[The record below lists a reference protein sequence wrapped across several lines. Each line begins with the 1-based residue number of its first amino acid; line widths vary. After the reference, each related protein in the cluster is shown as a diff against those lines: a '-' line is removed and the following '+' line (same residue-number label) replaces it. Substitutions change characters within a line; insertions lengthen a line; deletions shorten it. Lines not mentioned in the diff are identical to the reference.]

1 MPYVNIKV
9 TKENGEPTVVQK
21 EELIKGVTELL
32 HTVLGRNR
40 ASTVVI
46 IDEIE
51 TENYG
56 LGGESIKIKRKRE
69 EKR

>member
-9 TKENGEPTVVQK
+9 TKENGEPTVAQK

-40 ASTVVI
+40 ASGDHTI
-46 IDEIE
+46 ARLPAGQH
-51 TENYG
+51 Y
-56 LGGESIKIKRKRE
+56 SAYRPR
-69 EKR
+69 

>member
-9 TKENGEPTVVQK
+9 TKENGEPTVAQK

-56 LGGESIKIKRKRE
+56 LGGESIKIKRKRK

>member
-9 TKENGEPTVVQK
+9 TKENGEPTVAQK

>member
-9 TKENGEPTVVQK
+9 TKENGEPTVAQK
-21 EELIKGVTELL
+21 EELIKGMTELL

-56 LGGESIKIKRKRE
+56 LGGESIKIKRKRK